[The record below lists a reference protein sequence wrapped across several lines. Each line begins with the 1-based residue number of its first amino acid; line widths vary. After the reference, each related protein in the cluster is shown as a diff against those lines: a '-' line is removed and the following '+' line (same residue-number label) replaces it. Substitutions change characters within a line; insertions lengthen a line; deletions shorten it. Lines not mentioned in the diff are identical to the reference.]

1 MMMYFIIKEYGKKF
15 NMNDQWFNELDND
28 SQQVINKFL
37 QDMKN
42 TLIELEIEIFKLDIE
57 INEMERNEH
66 NE

>member
-1 MMMYFIIKEYGKKF
+1 MS
-15 NMNDQWFNELDND
+15 DQWFNELDND

-37 QDMKN
+37 QDIKD

>member
-1 MMMYFIIKEYGKKF
+1 MYFIIKEYGNRF

-37 QDMKN
+37 QDIKD
-42 TLIELEIEIFKLDIE
+42 TLIELEIEIFKLDME

>member
-1 MMMYFIIKEYGKKF
+1 MYFIIKEYGKKF

-57 INEMERNEH
+57 INEIERNEH

>member
-1 MMMYFIIKEYGKKF
+1 MYFIIKEYGKKF

>member
-1 MMMYFIIKEYGKKF
+1 MS
-15 NMNDQWFNELDND
+15 DQWFNELDND

-37 QDMKN
+37 QDIKD

-57 INEMERNEH
+57 INEIERNEH